1 MAANVEQK
9 KRPSQTP
16 AARAQR
22 AAAGER
28 LIDRAVALLRQE
40 RRAMTAEEIAAALQA
55 NPKSVAT
62 LLGAIAK
69 GSRSVV
75 RRVPAFMAQP
85 CP

>member
-1 MAANVEQK
+1 MVATVEPM

-40 RRAMTAEEIAAALQA
+40 RRPMTPEEIATVLHA

-62 LLGAIAK
+62 LLGTIAK
-69 GSRSVV
+69 GNRSAV
-75 RRVPAFMAQP
+75 RRVPAFVARP
-85 CP
+85 RP

>member
-1 MAANVEQK
+1 M
-9 KRPSQTP
+9 S

-28 LIDRAVALLRQE
+28 LIDRAVTLLRQE
-40 RRAMTAEEIAAALQA
+40 RRAMTAEEIAAALHA

-62 LLGAIAK
+62 LLGTMAK
-69 GSRSVV
+69 GNRSVV
-75 RRVPAFMAQP
+75 RRVPAFVARP

>member
-1 MAANVEQK
+1 M
-9 KRPSQTP
+9 S

-40 RRAMTAEEIAAALQA
+40 RRAMTAEEIAAALHA

-62 LLGAIAK
+62 LLGTVAK
-69 GSRSVV
+69 GNRSVV
-75 RRVPAFMAQP
+75 RRVPAFVARP